1 MDVTTATFKREV
13 VEASNALPVVVD
25 FWAPWC
31 GPCRTL
37 TPIIEKVA
45 REFAGRV
52 KLVKV
57 NSDDNPELSSGY
69 GIRSIPNVIAFKNG
83 RPAAQFMGAQPES
96 QVRAFFEKLVP
107 SLNEEALRN
116 AEALFA
122 AGQYDD
128 AERQLAVIKP
138 DLDLKARIDALR
150 QGIAYAR
157 AGATGPGENELKTK
171 IEANPADHEAR
182 LALAALY
189 AGQRRYAE
197 AMAELVE
204 IVRRA
209 KNWRDGEARKQLLAL
224 FGLAADQPE
233 LVAEYRRK
241 LAAALY

>member
-1 MDVTTATFKREV
+1 VI
-13 VEASNALPVVVD
+13 EASSTLPVVVD

-37 TPIIEKVA
+37 TPVIEKVA
-45 REFAGRV
+45 REYAGRV

-69 GIRSIPNVIAFKNG
+69 GIRSIPNIIAFKNG
-83 RPAAQFMGAQPES
+83 HPAAQFMGAQPES
-96 QVRAFFEKLVP
+96 QVRAFFDKLVP
-107 SLNEEALRN
+107 SLIEEAMRN

-122 AGQYDD
+122 AGKYDD

-138 DLDLKARIDALR
+138 DPDLKPRIDALR

-157 AGATGPGENELKTK
+157 AGATGPGESELKAK

-182 LALAALY
+182 LALAGLY
-189 AGQRRYAE
+189 AGQRRYPE
-197 AMAELVE
+197 AMAELIE